1 MKNHVIEKNLITF
14 IKNNS
19 INPGL
24 YWVPLIKLKNNIPVI
39 AYDIEAIYNS
49 NDIDLLYKIVDKCG
63 IVNENTFQMD
73 HLEYFEGDDI
83 HTLLYEKDEDGYTFP
98 WYVETFYFDDT
109 KKWMIYVSHEGTIS
123 FTGSKIVKI
132 ADEVFGGNYEIK

>member
-24 YWVPLIKLKNNIPVI
+24 YWVPLIKLKNNIPII

-49 NDIDLLYKIVDKCG
+49 NDIDLLYKIVDK
-63 IVNENTFQMD
+63 
-73 HLEYFEGDDI
+73 
-83 HTLLYEKDEDGYTFP
+83 
-98 WYVETFYFDDT
+98 
-109 KKWMIYVSHEGTIS
+109 
-123 FTGSKIVKI
+123 
-132 ADEVFGGNYEIK
+132 